1 MSNHHHWGKATS
13 GALQEQANC
22 ASFWS
27 AAEKCN
33 GSAAFPFS
41 GSFQYEKIRILRPIG
56 FANEPSNTSTQ
67 NEFSTPFTPGAFHLE
82 RLRSDMTSG
91 MRMKSF
97 AELSARQRS
106 VLD

>member
-1 MSNHHHWGKATS
+1 MPSIAAPIEIPIAIPIPTLSTAAPNATPI
-13 GALQEQANC
+13 AIPAPTQA
-22 ASFWS
+22 
-27 AAEKCN
+27 
-33 GSAAFPFS
+33 
-41 GSFQYEKIRILRPIG
+41 
-56 FANEPSNTSTQ
+56 
-67 NEFSTPFTPGAFHLE
+67 GAFHLE

>member
-1 MSNHHHWGKATS
+1 MD
-13 GALQEQANC
+13 
-22 ASFWS
+22 
-27 AAEKCN
+27 CN
-33 GSAAFPFS
+33 G
-41 GSFQYEKIRILRPIG
+41 GSTRIRGKFNMATLQDL
-56 FANEPSNTSTQ
+56 S
-67 NEFSTPFTPGAFHLE
+67 GAFHLE

>member
-1 MSNHHHWGKATS
+1 MAIVS
-13 GALQEQANC
+13 GLVTYLFGHYLVLVTEISIPSLSYC
-22 ASFWS
+22 V
-27 AAEKCN
+27 ETDLL
-33 GSAAFPFS
+33 GT
-41 GSFQYEKIRILRPIG
+41 IRK
-56 FANEPSNTSTQ
+56 
-67 NEFSTPFTPGAFHLE
+67 PGAFHLE